1 MRLLV
6 VSDIHGRYE
15 RLAKLIEAQKGIDAL
30 IFLGDGL
37 SDLDRADAY
46 DRGISVISVKGNCD
60 GFSFLGRQSAP
71 EETTVTFEGYKI
83 FMLHGHTRGV
93 KHSLANAIYAAQ
105 EREADILLFGHTHEP
120 IEKYLPAGEDYS
132 LSKPLWIFNP
142 GSLGSSGDGWGHYGL
157 IEIRDNGVLMSHG
170 KI

>member
-15 RLAKLIEAQKGIDAL
+15 RLAKLIDSQKGIDAL

-60 GFSFLGRQSAP
+60 GFSFFGNDAP
-71 EETTVTFEGYKI
+71 SEHTQTLEGFKI

-93 KHSLANAIYAAQ
+93 KSGLGEAISAAVQ
-105 EREADILLFGHTHEP
+105 RDADILLFGHTHEYADETLCGVRCLNP
-120 IEKYLPAGEDYS
+120 SNKGYFIITEEKIEFFEY
-132 LSKPLWIFNP
+132 
-142 GSLGSSGDGWGHYGL
+142 
-157 IEIRDNGVLMSHG
+157 
-170 KI
+170 

>member
-15 RLAKLIEAQKGIDAL
+15 RLAKLIDSQKGIDAL

-120 IEKYLPAGEDYS
+120 LEKYLPAGED
-132 LSKPLWIFNP
+132 
-142 GSLGSSGDGWGHYGL
+142 
-157 IEIRDNGVLMSHG
+157 
-170 KI
+170 